1 MKIRRFFAKD
11 MRTGLKQVSHEMGA
25 EAAILSTNS
34 VNGGIEI
41 VAATDY
47 EEAIRFSK
55 LDNARKTQSEDS
67 VGSAMESGI
76 QLSKTGVEVQLSQ
89 PIEQI
94 NFNNPNQKTATKSSN
109 LLNQTKTQQPTR
121 TNNIPHSQKQNSNPE
136 SSVKIPSKPIFN
148 SEGNKKSA
156 QQQMNWGTDPVIS
169 NVHDELKLLRGML
182 QGQFAENDWSL
193 RKSQNPI
200 EAELLKRLVNLGL
213 PVELAQK
220 YATAD
225 EHQELG
231 DAWYKVAACFAQ
243 DLPIA
248 EKDIIETGGCYALVG
263 PTGVGKT
270 TSVAKLAAMAVKK
283 YGADSVA
290 LISTDSY
297 RIAAHQQL
305 EIFAQIMGVVVASV
319 SDANEL
325 DQALNSFAEKK
336 LILIDTAGISQRD
349 KRLTEQQACLNVS
362 NHKIKHLLVL
372 SATSQLAN
380 LNESIKRFGQLRLHG
395 AIITKLD
402 EATSLGKVLSTI
414 TRSQLSL
421 YYITDGQNVPDDIH
435 QAKAHQLV
443 TEAISLANQY
453 PREQAEEWQLA
464 QNLKRVS

>member
-11 MRTGLKQVSHEMGA
+11 MRTGLKQVSQEMGP

-55 LDNARKTQSEDS
+55 MDKAKQTTTTELQGSSIPQST
-67 VGSAMESGI
+67 SGF
-76 QLSKTGVEVQLSQ
+76 VEANKQPVQ
-89 PIEQI
+89 QI
-94 NFNNPNQKTATKSSN
+94 NFNNPVNKPISRKNQSLRGSNSALETAARNSTIKQENPLKAEVTTKYH
-109 LLNQTKTQQPTR
+109 QQPLATDGDF
-121 TNNIPHSQKQNSNPE
+121 NNSR
-136 SSVKIPSKPIFN
+136 
-148 SEGNKKSA
+148 
-156 QQQMNWGTDPVIS
+156 QQQLNWGTDPVIS

-182 QGQFAENDWSL
+182 QGQFAENDWGL
-193 RKSQNPI
+193 RKNQNPV
-200 EAELLKRLVNLGL
+200 EAELIKRLVNLGL

-220 YATAD
+220 YSVVD
-225 EHQELG
+225 ETMEVG
-231 DAWYKVAACFAQ
+231 DAWYKVAASFAH

-248 EKDIIETGGCYALVG
+248 DEDIIESGGCYALVG

-305 EIFAQIMGVVVASV
+305 EIYAQIMGVVIASV
-319 SDANEL
+319 GDANEL
-325 DQALNSFAEKK
+325 DSAIHGFSEKK

-349 KRLTEQQACLNVS
+349 RRLTEQLSCLNVS
-362 NHKIKHLLVL
+362 NHNIKHLLVL

-380 LNESIKRFGQLRLHG
+380 LTESIKRFGQFRLQG
-395 AIITKLD
+395 AIITKID
-402 EATSLGKVLSTI
+402 EATSLGKVLATI
-414 TRSQLSL
+414 TRAQLGL

-435 QAKAHQLV
+435 PAKAHQLV

-453 PREQAEEWQLA
+453 PREKAEEWQLA